1 MKSLFSV
8 FLVIF
13 LSKGCS
19 QEQDLSDV
27 KIVYG
32 ANSRGFHR
40 TIEIEK
46 NSFSVINKRDTKPVL
61 VELTDEQWNEIGK
74 LYSKIDLKTFNDLEG
89 PTMERAYDG
98 KPHADMSIVIK
109 DKTYTTKGFDHT
121 IPPVKI
127 KEFVDYINKLADDS
141 VVKNPILGSYVV
153 EELINK
159 NVSEKGYFISFDNEK
174 VSGFMGCN
182 MFNGSYKVNDES
194 ISFASLISTRK
205 YCENEM
211 ENENLW
217 LKSVSEIASFSI
229 DGKSVLLYDNQGKLI
244 LKATKK

>member
-1 MKSLFSV
+1 MKSLFSI

-19 QEQDLSDV
+19 QKQFISDV
-27 KIVYG
+27 KISYG

-40 TIEIEK
+40 IIQIENK
-46 NSFSVINKRDTKPVL
+46 TFSVINTRDGKPEV
-61 VELTDEQWNEIGK
+61 VELSDEQWNQLGK

-89 PTMERAYDG
+89 TTMERAFDA
-98 KPHADMSIVIK
+98 KPHANMTIVVK

-127 KEFVDYINKLADDS
+127 KEFVDYINKLVNDS
-141 VVKNPILGSYVV
+141 VVINPVLGSYFVV
-153 EELINK
+153 ELLLK
-159 NVSEKGYFISFDNEK
+159 DVSKKEYFISFDEDM

-182 MFNGSYKVNDES
+182 MYSGAYKIEEKS
-194 ISFASLISTRK
+194 ISFAPLMATKK

-211 ENENLW
+211 ENETSW
-217 LKSVSEIASFSI
+217 FKVCSEVSSFKMENKTI
-229 DGKSVLLYDNQGKLI
+229 LLYDNENNLV